1 MSYDYDLYKA
11 PRRAFIIAMIL
22 TVIMLMFGLC
32 TPAPAQSL
40 TLPEKQNLA
49 QKLIEGEE
57 CKEQLGYCEQY
68 VDTLKEVV
76 INLNEKLTTLDFAY
90 RESNSVADS
99 LFGETA
105 DLKLDLVKEKNAKK
119 AWIKGG
125 IGVIIVEALI
135 IFFTR

>member
-1 MSYDYDLYKA
+1 MKTILTILIILIAA
-11 PRRAFIIAMIL
+11 PRAFPQLDSTSKRKIL
-22 TVIMLMFGLC
+22 I
-32 TPAPAQSL
+32 
-40 TLPEKQNLA
+40 
-49 QKLIEGEE
+49 KLIEGEE

-99 LFGETA
+99 LFGKTA